1 MNYNRENPNLHLEI
15 LENLLQDSNYK
26 QNKKCLFLDIDGTLC
41 DFKMDPNNCFIP
53 NKTLNILENIR
64 AKDIPVIAI
73 TGRDIVSARELFK
86 FMDIPI
92 AALHGLEIYLNREK
106 KNTLQQNLHS
116 ISYIH
121 SMISK
126 ACIPYPNLL
135 IENKK
140 CSVALHYRKCPELAF
155 VAKKIINESH
165 SLFPELKLIQG
176 KFVFEL
182 ISAEANKGFAIQKM
196 LSHLNITDSVIP
208 IFIGDDTTDEDGFIV
223 VNKINKGISIKV
235 GNGPT
240 NAKYFLNDIT
250 QVQDFLALF
259 LKNINEEE
267 SVLTTDNLSGEE
279 ICLD

>member
-1 MNYNRENPNLHLEI
+1 MNYNKEDPNLNLDI
-15 LENLLQDSNYK
+15 LENLLQDSTYK
-26 QNKKCLFLDIDGTLC
+26 HNKKCLFLDIDGTLC
-41 DFKMDPNNCFIP
+41 DFKLDPNNCFIP
-53 NKTLNILENIR
+53 NKTLNIIENIR

-92 AALHGLEIYLNREK
+92 AALHGLEIYFNREK
-106 KNTLQQNLHS
+106 KNSLNKNLS
-116 ISYIH
+116 TISYIH

-140 CSVALHYRKCPELAF
+140 SSVALHYRKCPELEF

-165 SLFPELKLIQG
+165 SLFPELKLIEG

-196 LSHLNITDSVIP
+196 LAHLNITDVFTP
-208 IFIGDDTTDEDGFIV
+208 IFIGDDITDEDGFTV
-223 VNKINKGISIKV
+223 VNKINNGISIKV
-235 GNGPT
+235 GKGPT

-259 LKNINEEE
+259 LKNIPTEERV
-267 SVLTTDNLSGEE
+267 STTDDLSGEE